1 MQPSKHRKESKK
13 ERRETDMNLLDKVLV
28 IALTDSEVA
37 VPNGSL
43 MNVKGTRS
51 WHVCK
56 LSL

>member
-1 MQPSKHRKESKK
+1 MQPSKHWRGSKE
-13 ERRETDMNLLDKVLV
+13 EGRNTDMYLLDKVLV

-37 VPNGSL
+37 VSNGTF

-51 WHVCK
+51 WHVCE